1 MLHESGEIN
10 LLTRELSNILW
21 KDFARKK
28 PLLPKIL
35 IFVLINSYLR
45 NYLMF
50 KTCGDLRENVFL
62 CTNITQGGV
71 YIIYCRLF
79 RTPWEFF
86 IKLMVLF
93 FTNCSNTLHYLF
105 FLQDVIFYKR
115 FTRSCLFLFHS
126 TFHCWQTSLNSLFC
140 LSFSFNFKRQKKNQ
154 NIFELESIF

>member
-79 RTPWEFF
+79 KTPWEFF
-86 IKLMVLF
+86 HQI
-93 FTNCSNTLHYLF
+93 
-105 FLQDVIFYKR
+105 DGVIFRKLQQHLALSLL
-115 FTRSCLFLFHS
+115 FTRCYILQKIYQILFIPVSFYI
-126 TFHCWQTSLNSLFC
+126 SLLT
-140 LSFSFNFKRQKKNQ
+140 NFLK
-154 NIFELESIF
+154 

>member
-105 FLQDVIFYKR
+105 FLQDFIFYKR

-126 TFHCWQTSLNSLFC
+126 TYHCWQTSLNSRFC
-140 LSFSFNFKRQKKNQ
+140 LPFSWNF
-154 NIFELESIF
+154 